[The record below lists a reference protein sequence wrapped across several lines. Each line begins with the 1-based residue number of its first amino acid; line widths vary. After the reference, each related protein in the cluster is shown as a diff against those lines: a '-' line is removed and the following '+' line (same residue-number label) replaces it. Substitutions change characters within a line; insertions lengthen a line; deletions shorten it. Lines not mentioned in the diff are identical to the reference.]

1 MCLCIQ
7 SILCVFL
14 NKLYIFIMLVW
25 RQVRFFYNC
34 KWGFKEYFIT
44 IISIQKSNG
53 SLSFGISSLCFFI
66 SLVIFRVPV
75 KEFSYRQSCH
85 LEQKEK
91 VEDLVALFLPSL
103 YLHLVSCLFPLIA
116 QLEPVLGC
124 IKHASS
130 AVWNSTE
137 TTDLSFLAEPLET
150 CLSLSFNSQ
159 VWLLQCLI

>member
-14 NKLYIFIMLVW
+14 NKLYIFYHACSEVGQI
-25 RQVRFFYNC
+25 FFYNC
-34 KWGFKEYFIT
+34 KWGFKKHFIT

-53 SLSFGISSLCFFI
+53 SVSFGISSLCFLI
-66 SLVIFRVPV
+66 RLVIFRVSV

-130 AVWNSTE
+130 AFWNSTG
-137 TTDLSFLAEPLET
+137 TTDLSFLTEPLK
-150 CLSLSFNSQ
+150 L
-159 VWLLQCLI
+159 V